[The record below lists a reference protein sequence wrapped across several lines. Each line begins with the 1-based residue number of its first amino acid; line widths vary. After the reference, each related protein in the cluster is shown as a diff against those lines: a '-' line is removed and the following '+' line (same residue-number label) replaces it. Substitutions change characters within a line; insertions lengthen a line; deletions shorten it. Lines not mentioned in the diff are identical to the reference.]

1 MITDDKELNIVR
13 WQFALLYGVCGGQ
26 RTMEPSLCRM
36 TAGYGTKHKGHG
48 RCKYHAGCSTGARTE
63 EGKLPQRRAVIKSK
77 TKHGGRMTKM
87 TKEILAPNE
96 QEAYNL
102 IVRFFMDNYD
112 IEEFVADQ
120 IALLKV
126 YQMYYVMP
134 NEGDPSVTS
143 EMMRKWAVEEKLTKK
158 SKDKDTGI
166 ANINLALIV
175 EGLYN
180 NNPEV
185 IDVEV
190 TDDEQ

>member
-1 MITDDKELNIVR
+1 
-13 WQFALLYGVCGGQ
+13 
-26 RTMEPSLCRM
+26 
-36 TAGYGTKHKGHG
+36 
-48 RCKYHAGCSTGARTE
+48 
-63 EGKLPQRRAVIKSK
+63 
-77 TKHGGRMTKM
+77 MTKM

>member
-1 MITDDKELNIVR
+1 MAQK
-13 WQFALLYGVCGGQ
+13 
-26 RTMEPSLCRM
+26 
-36 TAGYGTKHKGHG
+36 
-48 RCKYHAGCSTGARTE
+48 
-63 EGKLPQRRAVIKSK
+63 RAVIKNE
-77 TKHGGRMTKM
+77 TKHGGRMTKL
-87 TKEILAPNE
+87 TKEVLAVGE
-96 QEAYNL
+96 RDAYNS
-102 IVRFFMDNYD
+102 IVKFFMDNYD

-158 SKDKDTGI
+158 SRDKDTGTT
-166 ANINLALIV
+166 NINLALIV

-190 TDDEQ
+190 TDDKQ